1 LTVIDFSM
9 IYVGFTRAHGTYC
22 SRSVRA
28 FPKERP
34 AMEQDHCSP
43 AGK

>member
-1 LTVIDFSM
+1 M
-9 IYVGFTRAHGTYC
+9 ININVGFTRAHHTYC

-28 FPKERP
+28 FPKDRP
-34 AMEQDHCSP
+34 AMEQNHCSP